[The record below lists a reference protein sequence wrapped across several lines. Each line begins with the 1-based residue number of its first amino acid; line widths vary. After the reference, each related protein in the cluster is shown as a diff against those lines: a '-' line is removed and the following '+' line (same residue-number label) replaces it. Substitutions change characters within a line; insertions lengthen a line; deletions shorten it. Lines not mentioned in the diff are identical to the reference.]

1 MPTALLTGVGRRRG
15 IAAGIAAGLAQDGWD
30 LALSYWQPYDER
42 LGLEGGADDP
52 ESLADELARK
62 EIAVQGLIVNRTQPS
77 FGVALGDGAGE
88 GTDGPVRVALSGS
101 AVRARA
107 ETLAGTALG
116 DHYRCL
122 ADSLHLA
129 AGEAEHLA
137 GLAERVT
144 PAPVV
149 KVPVQPFE
157 VSDLESLRTLAAV
170 VFADTS
176 DGYGAGDSDA
186 QQAHD

>member
-1 MPTALLTGVGRRRG
+1 MNGIREYLARSSAAVSGLDPAEVGR
-15 IAAGIAAGLAQDGWD
+15 AAD
-30 LALSYWQPYDER
+30 LVAECIGS
-42 LGLEGGADDP
+42 GGTVF
-52 ESLADELARK
+52 LC
-62 EIAVQGLIVNRTQPS
+62 GN
-77 FGVALGDGAGE
+77 G
-88 GTDGPVRVALSGS
+88 GS
-101 AVRARA
+101 A
-107 ETLAGTALG
+107 
-116 DHYRCL
+116 

>member
-1 MPTALLTGVGRRRG
+1 MTDLEQIERDLGHQLMTLA
-15 IAAGIAAGLAQDGWD
+15 AAGTLKA
-30 LALSYWQPYDER
+30 
-42 LGLEGGADDP
+42 
-52 ESLADELARK
+52 
-62 EIAVQGLIVNRTQPS
+62 
-77 FGVALGDGAGE
+77 GDGGRLIAE
-88 GTDGPVRVALSGS
+88 A
-101 AVRARA
+101 RARA

>member
-1 MPTALLTGVGRRRG
+1 MLVASPRSDTVTE
-15 IAAGIAAGLAQDGWD
+15 AGFF
-30 LALSYWQPYDER
+30 
-42 LGLEGGADDP
+42 
-52 ESLADELARK
+52 ADELARK

-88 GTDGPVRVALSGS
+88 GTDGPVRVALSAS